1 MFYLIL
7 HARLTLLNKR
17 LFIFKGLG
25 AVAFYLSMAIGICSL
40 KGTERFFKMSDFLP
54 ASTSVSSTLN
64 SQNAIVSGKPKVTK
78 QDIIKDL

>member
-7 HARLTLLNKR
+7 HARLTPLNKR

-40 KGTERFFKMSDFLP
+40 IGTERFFKMRDFLH

-64 SQNAIVSGKPKVTK
+64 RQNALGSGKPKVTK
-78 QDIIKDL
+78 QDVLKDL